1 MTDRLKEGQHSIH
14 SDPML
19 GTLAEGAAAV
29 RAVRD
34 RERMQCYEQDRN
46 NDRERER
53 ERLAELTSDCVVPN
67 TSIKATQMFP
77 FNALYQI
84 KPIANFHLQS
94 LGRSPLTKL
103 YIFIF
108 YG

>member
-53 ERLAELTSDCVVPN
+53 ETGRAHFRLCCAKH
-67 TSIKATQMFP
+67 I
-77 FNALYQI
+77 Y
-84 KPIANFHLQS
+84 
-94 LGRSPLTKL
+94 
-103 YIFIF
+103 
-108 YG
+108 

>member
-1 MTDRLKEGQHSIH
+1 MTDSLKEGQHSIH

-19 GTLAEGAAAV
+19 GTLAEGAAAKSSK
-29 RAVRD
+29 RQ
-34 RERMQCYEQDRN
+34 REKMQCYEQDRN

-53 ERLAELTSDCVVPN
+53 LAELTTDCVVSN
-67 TSIKATQMFP
+67 TSIKSTQMFP

-84 KPIANFHLQS
+84 KPIAHFHLQS
-94 LGRSPLTKL
+94 LGRSPLTNL